1 MYLLA
6 QATNDGFR
14 FPLISDL
21 IDIVDTVGPAVGV
34 PLVMIFVGLV
44 IGTWGHAAKSQ
55 KVTAVGILMV
65 FSSSIV
71 FLIGSY
77 LLNQSGSDCVVN
89 ANEGG
94 GDTAVLC
101 D

>member
-34 PLVMIFVGLV
+34 PMVMIFVGLV
-44 IGTWGHAAKSQ
+44 IGTWGHMAKSERT
-55 KVTAVGILMV
+55 TAVGILMV
-65 FSSSIV
+65 FASSIV

-77 LLNQSGSDCVVN
+77 LLNESGTDCVTN
-89 ANEGG
+89 AKEGG
-94 GDTAVLC
+94 GDTGVLC

>member
-14 FPLISDL
+14 VPLISDL
-21 IDIVDTVGPAVGV
+21 IDIVDTVGPGVGI

-44 IGTWGHAAKSQ
+44 IGTWGHAAKSERT
-55 KVTAVGILMV
+55 TAVGIMLV
-65 FSSSIV
+65 FVSSIV

-77 LLNQSGSDCVVN
+77 LLNQSGADCVTN
-89 ANEGG
+89 ANQGG
-94 GDTAVLC
+94 GDTGVLC